1 MKNLKKLRELARIT
15 QIRLSLKAGVS
26 RQRIQLAETG
36 QGGLTVQEQQRLRE
50 VLLREIQRQAAALD
64 RAVAQEQQAEVPL

>member
-1 MKNLKKLRELARIT
+1 MKDLKKLRELARIT

-36 QGGLTVQEQQRLRE
+36 QGELTVQEEQGLRE
-50 VLLREIQRQAAALD
+50 VLLQEIQRQAQAINQALD
-64 RAVAQEQQAEVPL
+64 QEQGEGVRV